1 MARKIIDIGTVGND
15 GTGDSIRDSFRKVNE
30 NFRELYSSLG
40 LGERLKFINLDD
52 TPETYFGQDNAIL
65 SVNATT
71 DGVQFKQI
79 VGAVGVIVDYE
90 TNPNQIRLSTEFS
103 AIVGDPN
110 PQLGG
115 NLSATSGGNQYRI
128 QDLTTPV
135 SNDEAANKG
144 YVDTKLSRA
153 GVNTV
158 NPATG
163 LVTQS
168 FGTMSGPLIL
178 SRDPQDDDD
187 ALYDGLIAATKR
199 YVDGAGFSS
208 RVNLYVATSGQ
219 DERPGLSKTVQGR
232 SLASAYRSVEAAC
245 KRAEELVNESKL
257 DIGPYKKV
265 LTYGNGANFATLD
278 FITAAPGSGDGFA
291 GNVLMSVDS
300 ATLSFTGTN
309 YQPGDILTL
318 NGGTGSP
325 ATFEVLTTAT
335 TPGPIVTFRQLS
347 AGSYSVLP
355 PDITSVGVI
364 DNSEFGNNTAKFS
377 VTFRVNSI
385 NITNGG
391 SGYSLV
397 SVRVVPAPG
406 DTSGSGAFGTANIS
420 GGIIVGITID
430 DVGSG
435 FTAIPTVIANLPRFL
450 IKTENQRTDFTGDV
464 TTNTPEAFRGRDIR
478 EGLFLKGET
487 SGALAQILSHDG
499 SLDSDG
505 NEIFD
510 VDIKFG
516 SFIIDE
522 KIAYGDST
530 KIIQISILVESGI
543 YEENLPLKLPQN
555 VAIIGDEF
563 RRTII
568 KPRPGISSSPWAFN
582 KFRRDVVID
591 SLQTAT
597 QLYGYHY
604 LTDSTAPVHP
614 KIDNKG
620 GYRSAAALL
629 DINKTFIQNEVIAWI
644 NYQIFNNIEPFVN
657 TFTYNQQLCRRDVGL
672 IVESITFDLK
682 FGGYNRTV
690 SAGLKYYQN
699 ASGLIAIQDQYDET
713 EAAIYKILDLADA
726 IIQNIQ
732 VVPVFQDTFIQVID
746 PSFSAEPGSFNVI
759 EDLIDTLVD
768 VINPSGSGVNNP
780 KNNDQMDVFLCNDA
794 NIVRAL
800 TMQGHGGF
808 SMTLDPEGQILAK
821 SPYSQECASFSR
833 SIDRQIFAGGMFVDG
848 FVGNLQFR
856 HETSVNPFRITV
868 AGLDRVPNVPASF
881 IVNDAPVR
889 VNYIRDFVYDKD
901 GSTAT
906 FVLDETTPFVTP
918 AGAQVVT
925 HTVADPAVFTR
936 NDHKLQ
942 IGATLRFYTD
952 GVFPPGITASDE
964 DTEISIEYYILRNG
978 FTGNEFQVTNDP
990 VGTTGIEIT
999 GAGIGTLSYQ
1009 RIYELLMP
1017 GNRSMLSND
1026 FTQVCDLGY
1035 GLIATNG
1042 GLTEAVSMFTYYCH
1056 ISYYSLNGGQI
1067 RSIGGSSAHGTYALV
1082 AEGADPLEVP
1092 TPVTV
1097 YQDYAQRVVCYAPS
1111 PAFAN
1116 TTNGLFVYVT
1126 NYQYTP
1132 LGNSEL
1138 EVDHGNL
1145 IFRYPVTSVGTEDLP
1160 PGVARL
1166 NLTSDDSGTFDGLF
1180 AQILDGTV
1188 MTIRLNGT
1196 VVLTGDIV
1204 DVATRP
1210 STGLILSESQDV
1222 YRVLKFEEYI
1232 DPNGPFEV
1240 EFTVATPTV
1249 LSVIETIIA
1258 IGYEQDGTTPAAD
1271 LVTTAKNHM
1280 LLPGQKFIPKT
1291 SDNGLTAGTTYY
1303 VTGVPNYNQFFLS
1316 TSPGG
1321 STATLVSGTGLSIK
1335 GVKSHNLIEDYY
1347 ISFITSGTL
1356 PSGPDFIPTDR
1367 YFVLGGGITDTTF
1380 RISDI
1385 KNGNPIAITAG
1396 GSGVHQYIPEGLAFT
1411 ALRENYN
1418 YVDLT
1423 IFVPGEVVSGSTTS
1437 CTISIAAPAVITT
1450 SGNHGLNA
1458 NDVIRFF
1465 TTGNLPAGINLQ
1477 RQYFVKTV
1485 VSPTEFTIAGSP
1497 LSSAVAI
1504 ETTGSQSGSQSFAKV
1519 TGRAG
1524 DQTFAVVPVAPSEE
1538 DRIPNS
1544 TFYFQGIPYV
1554 ITQYENTT
1562 DTGFPYARITL
1573 DKPLEDSMI
1582 AYEGAYT
1589 IKSAVPIRSEGA
1601 DGTLTIRISLTR
1613 VTSHDLLEIGTG
1625 SYADTNY
1632 PNEIYGPAVNA
1643 LSEANETQERSV
1655 GRVFYVTTDQ
1665 FGNFKVGP
1673 YFAVDQGTGRVTF
1686 SAAIALSNLDGIG
1699 FKRGVPIAEFSVDS
1713 GFSDNAIDTVPTEN
1727 ATRVYIE
1734 RRLGLTHSGA
1744 SVSPSQLIPQI
1755 TGGFLALSGLLP
1767 MKGNIDMANNKSIN
1781 LADPVDAQDAV
1792 NLRSL
1797 TFANLQEFTL
1807 TGLAKDDLIVF
1818 TGVGNNAINAEVVG
1832 DITFNLNTGT
1842 NQVDAQ
1848 IVAGTIINAD
1858 VNSSAAIVQSK
1869 LSMQAANAA
1878 LSAAPGSFTQSALGL
1893 STFNS
1898 AEFVATNG
1906 WIDLR
1911 TNGISVT
1918 KLQQLPGNNVIG
1930 NSTGGTAN
1938 SAPVSFATVIDN
1950 GNGVKKSQFGQ
1961 FSFPNDGSTVFS
1973 TGFLRRTSSGTN
1985 DNVFQ
1990 TQEASP
1996 GATGYVSSD
2005 NRKLVE
2011 RTNQGNFG
2019 GNIINAYRFFLD
2031 SASSA
2036 GDTSI
2041 PSGTAMARWDTSTG
2055 GYIRMYGYSGAG
2067 GILVSDGSLAGD
2079 QKSAYWNNS
2088 HEFKDRAGSADA
2100 PIRCSQIQTLAI
2112 TTGGATTS
2120 GTITGR
2126 WTLTGTSPNES
2137 RLQATYSADL
2147 AEYYEGDKDYEVGTV
2162 LVFGGDKEVTITNRE
2177 GDARVAGVVSN
2188 TAAFAMY
2195 EACPGLKNLIALQGR
2210 VPCRVVGKIKK
2221 GDMLITSRIS
2231 GVAVA
2236 AKADVKVGTVVGKAL
2251 QDYDSDHIGTIEIAV
2266 GRT

>member
-40 LGERLKFINLDD
+40 LGEKLKFINLDD
-52 TPETYFGQDNAIL
+52 TPETYFGQNNAIL

-71 DGVQFKQI
+71 DGVMFKQI

-128 QDLTTPV
+128 QDLATPV
-135 SNDEAANKG
+135 SDDEAANKG
-144 YVDTKLSRA
+144 YVDTKISRA
-153 GVNTV
+153 GVNAI

-163 LVTQS
+163 LVTQA
-168 FGTMSGPLIL
+168 FGTMTGPLIL
-178 SRDPQDDDD
+178 ARDPQDDDD

-208 RVNLYVATSGQ
+208 KVNLYVATSGQ
-219 DERPGLSKTVQGR
+219 DERPGLSKAVQGR
-232 SLASAYRSVEAAC
+232 SLASAYRTIEGAL
-245 KRAEELVNESKL
+245 KRAEELVNESRL
-257 DIGPYKKV
+257 DIGPYKKI
-265 LTYGNGANFATLD
+265 LTYNNGANFATLD
-278 FITAAPGSGDGFA
+278 FITAAPGFGSGFA
-291 GNVLMSVDS
+291 GNVLLSVDS
-300 ATLSFTGTN
+300 ATITFGGTN
-309 YQPGDILTL
+309 YQPGDIITL
-318 NGGTGSP
+318 NGGTGTP

-335 TPGPIVTFRQLS
+335 TPGPVVTFRQLS
-347 AGSYSVLP
+347 SGAYSVLP
-355 PDITSVGVI
+355 PDVTDVATTS
-364 DNSEFGNNTAKFS
+364 DSEFGLGLKMS

-391 SGYSLV
+391 TGYSLV
-397 SVRVVPAPG
+397 SVRVTPAVG
-406 DTSGSGAFGTANIS
+406 DTTGSGAFGTANID
-420 GGIIVGITID
+420 GGVIVGITID
-430 DVGSG
+430 DPGSG
-435 FTAIPTVIANLPRFL
+435 FTAIPTVVANLPRFL
-450 IKTENQRTDFTGDV
+450 IRTDGQRTDFTGDV
-464 TTNTPEAFRGRDIR
+464 TTNTAEAFRGRDIR

-487 SGALAQILSHDG
+487 SGALAQILSHNGD
-499 SLDSDG
+499 LDTDG

-516 SFIIDE
+516 SFLIDE
-522 KIAYGDST
+522 KISYGDST
-530 KIIQISILVESGI
+530 KTIQISILVESGI

-582 KFRRDVVID
+582 KFRRDVQID
-591 SLQTAT
+591 GLTTAT
-597 QLYGYHY
+597 QLYGHHY
-604 LTDSTAPVHP
+604 LTDSTQPVHP
-614 KIDNKG
+614 KINNKG
-620 GYRSAAALL
+620 GYKAAAGLL
-629 DINKTFIQNEVIAWI
+629 ELNKAFIQNEVVAWI
-644 NYQIFNNIEPFVN
+644 NYQILNNVTPFTN
-657 TFTYNQQLCRRDVGL
+657 TFTYNQNLCRRDVGL
-672 IVESITFDLK
+672 IVDSIVFDLK
-682 FGGYNRTV
+682 FGGYNRTI
-690 SAGLKYYQN
+690 SSGLKYYQS
-699 ASGLIAIQDQYDET
+699 ASGLIAINDQYSET
-713 EAAIYKILDLADA
+713 EAAIYKLLDLADSV
-726 IIQNIQ
+726 IQNVQ
-732 VVPVFQDTFIQVID
+732 VVPTFQDVFPQIID
-746 PSFSAEPGSFNVI
+746 PAFSAEAGSFTVI
-759 EDLIDTLVD
+759 EDLVDTLID

-808 SMTLDPEGQILAK
+808 TMVLDPEGQILAK
-821 SPYSQECASFSR
+821 SPYAQECASFSK

-848 FVGNLQFR
+848 FTGNLQFR
-856 HETSVNPFRITV
+856 HETTVNPFRITV
-868 AGLDRVPNVPASF
+868 AGLDRLPNVPASF

-889 VNYIRDFVYDKD
+889 VNYIRDYDFD
-901 GSTAT
+901 PAGSTAT

-936 NDHKLQ
+936 ADHKLQ
-942 IGATLRFYTD
+942 IGATLRFYTN
-952 GVFPPGITASDE
+952 GTFPPGITASD
-964 DTEISIEYYILRNG
+964 DDAQISIEYYIIRAG
-978 FTGNEFQVTNDP
+978 FTGNQFQVSDDP
-990 VGTTGIEIT
+990 LGLTGIELT
-999 GAGIGTLSYQ
+999 GTGVGTLSYQ

-1067 RSIGGSSAHGTYALV
+1067 RSVGGSSAHGDYALV

-1097 YQDYAQRVVCYAPS
+1097 YQDYSQRVVCYAPS
-1111 PAFAN
+1111 PAFA
-1116 TTNGLFVYVT
+1116 TATNGLFVYVT
-1126 NYQYTP
+1126 NYEYTP

-1145 IFRYPVTSVGTEDLP
+1145 IFRYPVTSVGTEELP

-1180 AQILDGTV
+1180 AAIPDGTV
-1188 MTIRLNGT
+1188 MTLRLNGS
-1196 VVLTGDIV
+1196 VILTGDIV

-1210 STGLILSESQDV
+1210 STGLILRESEDV
-1222 YRVLKFEEYI
+1222 YRVLKFEEYV
-1232 DPNGPFEV
+1232 DPNGPYEV

-1249 LSVIETIIA
+1249 LTVIETITA
-1258 IGYEQDGTTPAAD
+1258 IGYEQDGITPAAN
-1271 LVTTAKNHM
+1271 LVTTAKNHT
-1280 LLPGQKFIPKT
+1280 LLTGQKFIPKT
-1291 SDNGLTAGTTYY
+1291 SSNGLTAGTTYY
-1303 VTGVPNYNQFFLS
+1303 VTEVPNYNQFYLS

-1321 STATLVSGTGLSIK
+1321 SVAVLTSGTGLSIK
-1335 GVKSHNLIEDYY
+1335 GVKSHGLIADYY
-1347 ISFITSGTL
+1347 ISFITSGAL
-1356 PSGPDFIPTDR
+1356 PTGPEFVSTDR
-1367 YFVLGGGITDTTF
+1367 YYVLENGLTDISF
-1380 RISDI
+1380 RISAI
-1385 KNGNPIAITAG
+1385 KNGNPIAITGA
-1396 GSGVHQYIPEGLAFT
+1396 GSGVHQYIPEGLALT
-1411 ALRENYN
+1411 SLRENYN
-1418 YVDLT
+1418 YIDLT
-1423 IFVPGEVVSGSTTS
+1423 VYVPGEVVVGTTTN
-1437 CTISIAAPAVITT
+1437 CTISIATPAEITT
-1450 SGNHGLNA
+1450 GSAHGLNA

-1465 TTGNLPAGINLQ
+1465 TTGSLPAGISTQ

-1485 VSPTEFTIAGSP
+1485 VSPTKFTISVSP
-1497 LSSAVAI
+1497 LVSGIEV
-1504 ETTGSQSGSQSFAKV
+1504 ETTGSQSGTQSFAKV

-1524 DQTFAVVPVAPSEE
+1524 DDNFAVVPVAPSEE

-1544 TFYFQGIPYV
+1544 TFYFKGIPYV
-1554 ITQYENTT
+1554 ITQYDNTT
-1562 DTGFPYARITL
+1562 ATGSPYARITL
-1573 DKPLEDSMI
+1573 DRPLEDSII

-1589 IKSAVPIRSEGA
+1589 IKSAVPIRSDGA
-1601 DGTLTIRISLTR
+1601 NGSLTIRISLTR

-1625 SYADTNY
+1625 SYSDTNY
-1632 PNEIYGPAVNA
+1632 PNEIYGPPVN
-1643 LSEANETQERSV
+1643 SINEANETDERTV

-1713 GFSDNAIDTVPTEN
+1713 AFSDNAIDTVPTEN

-1734 RRLGLTHSGA
+1734 RRLGLTHSGSA
-1744 SVSPSQLIPQI
+1744 VSSSQLIPSG
-1755 TGGFLALSGLLP
+1755 TGGFMALSGLLP
-1767 MKGNIDMANNKSIN
+1767 MKGNIDMDNNKIIQ
-1781 LADPVDAQDAV
+1781 AGDPVDPQDVV

-1807 TGLAKDDLIVF
+1807 TGLAKDDIIVF
-1818 TGVGNNAINAEVVG
+1818 TGTGDTAVNASVVG
-1832 DITFNLNTGT
+1832 DITFNLNAGT
-1842 NQVDAQ
+1842 NEVDAQ
-1848 IVAGTIINAD
+1848 IVAGTIVNAD
-1858 VNSSAAIVQSK
+1858 INNSAAIVQSK
-1869 LSMQAANAA
+1869 LSMQAANAS

-1898 AEFVATNG
+1898 AEFNATNG
-1906 WIDLR
+1906 WVDLKN
-1911 TNGISVT
+1911 NGITVA
-1918 KLQQLPGNNVIG
+1918 KLQQIAGNSVIG
-1930 NSTGGTAN
+1930 NSTSGTAN
-1938 SAPVSFATVIDN
+1938 SAVVAFSTVIDN
-1950 GNGVKKSQFGQ
+1950 GFGVKKSQLGQ
-1961 FSFPNDGSTVFS
+1961 FSFPGDGSTAFT
-1973 TGFLRRTSSGTN
+1973 TGFLRRVTAGTS
-1985 DNVFQ
+1985 DNSFQ
-1990 TQEASP
+1990 TQEAST
-1996 GATGYVSSD
+1996 GITGYTSAD

-2011 RTNQGNFG
+2011 RSSAGNFG

-2031 SASSA
+2031 SASA
-2036 GDTSI
+2036 TGDTSI
-2041 PSGTAMARWDTSTG
+2041 PSGTALARWQTASGWYNRIYG
-2055 GYIRMYGYSGAG
+2055 GEGRG
-2067 GILVSDGSLAGD
+2067 GILVSNGSLAGD
-2079 QKSAYWNNS
+2079 DKNAYWNNS
-2088 HEFKDRAGSADA
+2088 HEFKNSSGSADA
-2100 PIRCSQIQTLAI
+2100 PISCSQITTLAI
-2112 TTGGATTS
+2112 TTGAATTS

-2147 AEYYEGDKDYEVGTV
+2147 AEYYEGDQEYEVGTV
-2162 LVFGGDKEVTITNRE
+2162 LVFGGDKEVTVTDIE
-2177 GDARVAGVVSN
+2177 ADSRVAGVVSN

-2195 EACPGLKNLIALQGR
+2195 EACPGDKNLIALQGR
-2210 VPCRVVGKIKK
+2210 VPCKVFGKIRK
-2221 GDMLITSRIS
+2221 GDMLITSS
-2231 GVAVA
+2231 VPGVATAGNENVR
-2236 AKADVKVGTVVGKAL
+2236 VGTVVGKAL
-2251 QDYDSDHIGTIEIAV
+2251 QDYDSDSVGTIEIAV